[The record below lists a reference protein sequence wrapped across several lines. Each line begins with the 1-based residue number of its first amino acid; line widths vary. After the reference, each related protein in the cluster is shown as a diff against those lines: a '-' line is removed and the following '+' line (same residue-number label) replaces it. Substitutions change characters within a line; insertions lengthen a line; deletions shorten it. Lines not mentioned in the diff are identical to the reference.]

1 MHTDMYSNIED
12 FAIYSDDKNLPPY
25 YAGRDDVIKDIETA
39 VAESWQ
45 RWTDRQNQRQ
55 ATARIIY
62 GAPGAGK
69 SSTLE
74 YLQTQWAT
82 VGYTSRKEDGEE
94 RPGPAPL
101 MFYLPTPVSLTMPES
116 FCKRFVNQI
125 AHGYGD
131 SLFISETETTH
142 SAGSLGVS
150 GTKVEGKRVYEERTA
165 APVASLETIVN
176 AIPKNKWV
184 RPVVIGVDETQ
195 NLPNDSDSF
204 AAKFFQQLHHNE
216 FGVPLTLVLG
226 GLSSTMIRAQQLGLT
241 RLPRNC
247 IHPLGQLASD
257 EVDELKRGFCEHFGI
272 DLGQREKEFDELIE
286 SADRWPSYLQNA
298 LKGFAK
304 AYVAADKRMDQV
316 DFDFVR
322 LWSLDARMEYY
333 GYRYSTQMAD
343 SRRLLASVMQE
354 VTGKL
359 YRDDI
364 VSIIHEK
371 AQANSESSHFGERLP
386 DDMTAKQYYEMLL
399 HQGAL
404 QVRRDYTVYCPI
416 PSFQKYMIDIVYS
429 SETKHLGNS
438 EGISESVAI
447 ERALR
452 QSLLYK
458 RTVSRLSA
466 PDAIAT

>member
-1 MHTDMYSNIED
+1 MHTDMYSNIEE

-25 YAGRDDVIKDIETA
+25 YAGRDNIIKDIETA

-69 SSTLE
+69 SSTFE
-74 YLQTQWAT
+74 YLRTQWAT
-82 VGYTSRKEDGEE
+82 TGYISRKEDGKEH
-94 RPGPAPL
+94 PGPAPL
-101 MFYLPTPVSLTMPES
+101 MFYIPTPVSLKMPES
-116 FCKRFVNQI
+116 FCRRLVNKI
-125 AHGYGD
+125 ARDRGD
-131 SLFISETETTH
+131 GMFSSETEITH
-142 SAGSLGVS
+142 SAGSLGVP
-150 GTKVEGKRVYEERTA
+150 GAKVEGKRVREERPA
-165 APVASLETIVN
+165 VPVASLETVVN
-176 AIPKNKWV
+176 AISNGEWV

-195 NLPNDSDSF
+195 NLSGDANSF
-204 AAKFFQQLHHNE
+204 AADFFQQLHNNE

-241 RLPRNC
+241 RLSISC
-247 IHPLGQLASD
+247 IHPLEQLAPG

-272 DLGQREKEFDELIE
+272 DLGQREREFDELIE

-304 AYVAADKRMDQV
+304 AYVAAGKRMDKV

-322 LWSLDARMEYY
+322 LWGLDARMEYY

-343 SRRLLASVMQE
+343 SRRLLASVMQA

-371 AQANSESSHFGERLP
+371 AQATSESSHFGERLP

-416 PSFQKYMIDIVYS
+416 PSFQKYMIDIVQS
-429 SETKHLGNS
+429 SETKHLGDS
-438 EGISESVAI
+438 EGISESIAI

-458 RTVSRLSA
+458 SRPST
-466 PDAIAT
+466 PDAITT